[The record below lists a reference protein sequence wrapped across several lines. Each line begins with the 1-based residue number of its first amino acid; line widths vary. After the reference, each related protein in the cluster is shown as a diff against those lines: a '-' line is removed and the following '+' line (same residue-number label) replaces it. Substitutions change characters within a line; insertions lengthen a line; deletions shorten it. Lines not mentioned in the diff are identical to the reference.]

1 MRINSEKQTKSIN
14 TVKNIH
20 LGFNEQSITPAFLEC
35 LKTLGITLVA
45 VSTVIST
52 TEDKLYLSHQNS
64 QNNVRKAKSSFS
76 QYLVL
81 ESIRVSMKN
90 AIFILINLV

>member
-20 LGFNEQSITPAFLEC
+20 LGFNEQSIIPAFLEC

-45 VSTVIST
+45 VSTVIS

-90 AIFILINLV
+90 AIFILINLA